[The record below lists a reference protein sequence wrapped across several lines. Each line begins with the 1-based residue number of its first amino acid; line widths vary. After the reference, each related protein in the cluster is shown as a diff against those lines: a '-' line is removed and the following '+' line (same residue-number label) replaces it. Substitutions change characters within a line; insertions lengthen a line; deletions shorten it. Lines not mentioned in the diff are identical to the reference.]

1 MFGKYFKHLLIIV
14 FVVMLYYYQLWA
26 DMPEAKKDLL
36 MMFMDWLPL
45 MVLTV
50 YATYLTMGLGVFT
63 VIIFVAFREDRIA
76 QKAQTETAP
85 KGWAA
90 DLETTVSPMSL
101 ARRGCSVPRACAPAN
116 DANLTRRPIT
126 VGVNSK
132 HEE

>member
-1 MFGKYFKHLLIIV
+1 MFGRLLNHLVIIV
-14 FVVMLYYYQLWA
+14 LVVMLYYYRQWA
-26 DMPEAKKDLL
+26 DIPEAKKDVL
-36 MMFMDWLPL
+36 MMIMDWLPL

-50 YATYLTMGLGVFT
+50 YGSYLTMGLGALI
-63 VIIFVAFREDRIA
+63 VIIIGASRTNRIA

-90 DLETTVSPMSL
+90 DLETSVSPMSS